1 MRLNGRGV
9 YMLSIILYE
18 IRQQK
23 GYSLIRLVDSFMK
36 MERSLIELCK
46 RIMQNMAISQFQ

>member
-36 MERSLIELCK
+36 MEENDNQGIIVHEYYNGLI
-46 RIMQNMAISQFQ
+46 N